1 MAFMMTESPAK
12 WTLNAALF
20 NISQNLVEK
29 PNFLM
34 GLARKY
40 AEMMNL
46 SRAIPRPD
54 LASCGYCLAE
64 TGEAYLLYVPG
75 GEQVEVELGDGQGE
89 WLLEWVHPQEGWI
102 TSSRLKQE
110 GSMMTFDNPYVEG
123 ALLHVK
129 K

>member
-1 MAFMMTESPAK
+1 MMTESPAK

-64 TGEAYLLYVPG
+64 TGEDYLLYVPG

-89 WLLEWVHPQEGWI
+89 WLLEWVHPQEGWQI
-102 TSSRLKQE
+102 TSRVKQE
-110 GSMMTFDNPYVEG
+110 GSRMAFDNPYVEA
-123 ALLHVK
+123 ALLHMK
-129 K
+129 KS